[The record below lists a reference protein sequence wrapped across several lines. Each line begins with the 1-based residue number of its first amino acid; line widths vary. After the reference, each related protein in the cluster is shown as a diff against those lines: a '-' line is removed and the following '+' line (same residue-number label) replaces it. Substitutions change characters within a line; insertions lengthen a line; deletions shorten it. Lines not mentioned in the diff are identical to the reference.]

1 LNKKIIF
8 IPFTDGEGNTGERG
22 DAADWEANLS
32 GFTTVVY
39 DGGFQP
45 AVMQAGILDQIYIV
59 GHGAAGDPKI
69 ANDTGSADLP
79 YNTIAD
85 RLILTGLPKT
95 YAGDI
100 KIYACRGGEAN
111 GTNLAFAK
119 HFARYLIKEKKY
131 YLTAVYGYVGKLTA
145 MVFDEQTVGRD
156 AAGDRIEAQHKK
168 AHKWSKSDIG
178 LATEK
183 WTKAKEKRER
193 FYGLV

>member
-1 LNKKIIF
+1 MNKKIIF
-8 IPFTDGEGNTGERG
+8 IPFTDGEGNAGERG
-22 DAADWEANLS
+22 DAANWERNLK
-32 GFTTVVY
+32 GFSTVVF
-39 DGGFQP
+39 DGGFQHP
-45 AVMQAGILDQIYIV
+45 VMQAGILDQIYIV

-85 RLILTGLPKT
+85 RLILTGLPKS

-100 KIYACRGGEAN
+100 KIYACEGGEAN

-131 YLTAVYGYVGKLTA
+131 LLTAVYGYVGSLTA
-145 MVFDEQTVGRD
+145 LTLEDQNVGGH
-156 AAGDRIEAQHKK
+156 AVTHKK
-168 AHKWSKSDIG
+168 AHKWSVSG
-178 LATEK
+178 SGANER

-193 FYGLV
+193 FYGLI